1 MPEPRSISFKPEGAE
16 AAVDVPL
23 PEGYATP
30 EELETGYVPRAQVEA
45 RIREASRTA
54 TNGLMSLE
62 DATAS
67 EAVRKAVADQH
78 ADWFR
83 ETLSIEP
90 GKGVDVD
97 KLREQIRTDEV
108 TPLQTTIEAQGT
120 EIQSLRTRW
129 RDGDIHAA
137 MGTHGLKAQFRPLA
151 LAMARERMR
160 WAEDH
165 KGWFVGVDGK
175 PDEFV
180 YATKPEQGQAPFQ
193 EADEFF
199 QQLRSSGD
207 YPDWW
212 DSTMKPGS
220 GYQGGSG
227 LPSDMNLE
235 AFQKLSDVERTEFHR
250 KDPDTWRKLMAEL
263 RKANEAAYLK
273 QGAV

>member
-1 MPEPRSISFKPEGAE
+1 MPEPRTISFTPEGAD
-16 AAVDVPL
+16 AAVNVPL

-30 EELETGYVPRAQVEA
+30 AELEADYVPSTQVEA
-45 RIREASRTA
+45 RIRVAKNKA
-54 TNGLMSLE
+54 TNGLMSME
-62 DATAS
+62 EATAS
-67 EAVRKAVADQH
+67 EAVRKAVAEAH
-78 ADWFR
+78 GDWLR
-83 ETLSIEP
+83 ETLSIKP
-90 GKGVDVD
+90 DGSVDPD
-97 KLREQIRTDEV
+97 KIRAQILESEV
-108 TPLQTTIEAQGT
+108 TPLQTTIEEQGT

-137 MGTHGLKAQFRPLA
+137 MGQHGLKAQYRVLA

-193 EADEFF
+193 VADEFF
-199 QQLRSSGD
+199 QQLRASGD